1 MNLNLGKF
9 CLLFCCIVPII
20 LPASSPDLEKLA
32 AADSYQ
38 MRTISPQNL
47 PAGSREKF
55 SDTKPSSQDIRNLSD
70 ITAKQIVAT
79 ALHNRS
85 QFRAISNDTAN
96 QSRKRKRVSSSN
108 LSDSKIQ
115 KIFAGYTPG
124 KNRNPDTFSETS
136 SISAEIIK
144 ASFKK
149 DPTILT
155 IPELIRNSEINR
167 LEREC
172 KLAAHLNDRNKKINE
187 IANGRMLVKA
197 LSVATP
203 LMTAYVL
210 TKSDPQSRFGIVAA
224 TSILSALPTIAGALG
239 TLFIMWKIDK
249 ALHYG
254 ADILR
259 TDMMK
264 FRDIDKKE
272 VAKQVQEINKAI
284 QKEVAD
290 RIQGDQDVRKQNL
303 TSLEKGTKDLELKL
317 TSMSH
322 NLELTQLDID
332 HARND
337 LSTMAPQVH
346 TSLQNTAE
354 LKGFLASQIFPT
366 LQSIQSQVTTMRQNE
381 EAKNYSNPL
390 ADNIAYHINKDAVE
404 HKSDTPPA
412 TIQRSDG
419 IKLRQSKSPVPLI
432 SAESF
437 FGQNASAFQ
446 NQFRSPK
453 PASSTGAVADA
464 TIKDTPT
471 GQASRTTQIVQN
483 VQNYFWGSSAAKA
496 AQNQK

>member
-1 MNLNLGKF
+1 MNSDLIFQTENNQ
-9 CLLFCCIVPII
+9 PITACK
-20 LPASSPDLEKLA
+20 LYCLA
-32 AADSYQ
+32 AGATQDNIAYSQ
-38 MRTISPQNL
+38 TISGKHKRQQ
-47 PAGSREKF
+47 K
-55 SDTKPSSQDIRNLSD
+55 TK
-70 ITAKQIVAT
+70 
-79 ALHNRS
+79 
-85 QFRAISNDTAN
+85 N
-96 QSRKRKRVSSSN
+96 Q
-108 LSDSKIQ
+108 Q
-115 KIFAGYTPG
+115 
-124 KNRNPDTFSETS
+124 
-136 SISAEIIK
+136 
-144 ASFKK
+144 
-149 DPTILT
+149 
-155 IPELIRNSEINR
+155 
-167 LEREC
+167 
-172 KLAAHLNDRNKKINE
+172 
-187 IANGRMLVKA
+187 
-197 LSVATP
+197 
-203 LMTAYVL
+203 
-210 TKSDPQSRFGIVAA
+210 KSDLKDEQMLEQKLNP
-224 TSILSALPTIAGALG
+224 L
-239 TLFIMWKIDK
+239 
-249 ALHYG
+249 
-254 ADILR
+254 
-259 TDMMK
+259 
-264 FRDIDKKE
+264 DKKE